1 MSGDRFKLGLFGRVE
16 RLARIPRVVDGGQE
30 PEVAFGISH
39 HPLLGRLIHK
49 NSPQVLL
56 YSGHMLPLTRTGA
69 DERTKL
75 PLLMQSA
82 VASQSQKTFA
92 RWTAAV
98 PLPTFAHCFGVLRAA
113 WSFASSSCDS
123 DVLRTFPPVPCISSS
138 TL

>member
-1 MSGDRFKLGLFGRVE
+1 MSGDRFEIGLFSRVE
-16 RLARIPRVVDGGQE
+16 RSAVVPGIVNGRHD
-30 PEVAFGISH
+30 PEVAFSVPH

-49 NSPQVLL
+49 NSHHVLL
-56 YSGHMLPLTRTGA
+56 YSGHILLLTRTGA
-69 DERTKL
+69 DESTML

-92 RWTAAV
+92 RWTSAV

-138 TL
+138 T